1 MRISNLGVL
10 AAISGAA
17 LLAGAGVARAQ
28 GPVQV
33 IPVAPGISLVVSQ
46 SAAPAPMPVLASSF
60 AALQQAELALAEANM
75 SLAQAALQPVDMP
88 AMPPG
93 AQAVTVVSFSDGTH
107 SCTQRII
114 YPANGGAPQVQLTS
128 AGGECQAPAFRDKL
142 RPMAEPLP
150 SAALPPRHT
159 APPRLILADAA
170 TAAPG

>member
-1 MRISNLGVL
+1 MHIPKLGVL
-10 AAISGAA
+10 AAVSGAA
-17 LLAGAGVARAQ
+17 LLAGVGVARAQ

-46 SAAPAPMPVLASSF
+46 SATPPPMPVLASPF
-60 AALQQAELALAEANM
+60 AALQQAELALAEVNM
-75 SLAQAALQPVDMP
+75 SMAQAAFQPVDMP

-114 YPANGGAPQVQLTS
+114 YPANGAAPQVQLTS
-128 AGGECQAPAFRDKL
+128 MGGACQAPAFRGKVQ
-142 RPMAEPLP
+142 PMAEPLP
-150 SAALPPRHT
+150 PAALPRQHAAQPS
-159 APPRLILADAA
+159 LILADAA